1 MERLT
6 NKAWRNFDPWECCGQ
21 DKYCKRGCHDPG
33 GCTKGCIVP
42 RLYKRLG
49 VYEDTGL
56 TPWEIK
62 SMQEKHF
69 SGLEMAKLH
78 SAFMELKKYQ
88 EADKDGRIVE
98 LMNADAEGRLKIV
111 PRAPKGTVCGSCVHF
126 DRETGTAHGF
136 CKTQTQMRVSAESPS
151 GRTEPR
157 YVMQSRP
164 ACKGYEPLEEDDD
177 GSTD

>member
-6 NKAWRNFDPWECCGQ
+6 KRIGGSVIFPENIVGVSMTPDNDTVYAILNKLTA
-21 DKYCKRGCHDPG
+21 
-33 GCTKGCIVP
+33 
-42 RLYKRLG
+42 
-49 VYEDTGL
+49 YEDTGL
-56 TPWEIK
+56 PPEVCANYKTFEDECISK
-62 SMQEKHF
+62 GVTF
-69 SGLEMAKLH
+69 S
-78 SAFMELKKYQ
+78 
-88 EADKDGRIVE
+88 RIVE

-136 CKTQTQMRVSAESPS
+136 CKTQTQMRVSAEFPS

-164 ACKGYEPLEEDDD
+164 ACKGYEPLEEDD
-177 GSTD
+177 

>member
-6 NKAWRNFDPWECCGQ
+6 EKHYLGTDHYMKCSGNCNVDMDCIDCPSFD
-21 DKYCKRGCHDPG
+21 
-33 GCTKGCIVP
+33 
-42 RLYKRLG
+42 RLVERLAA
-49 VYEDTGL
+49 YENTGL
-56 TPWEIK
+56 RPVEIK
-62 SMQEKHF
+62 SMQEEHF

-78 SAFMELKKYQ
+78 SALMELKKYQ
-88 EADKDGRIVE
+88 EADKD
-98 LMNADAEGRLKIV
+98 GRLKIV

-136 CKTQTQMRVSAESPS
+136 CKTQTQMRMSAEFPS

-177 GSTD
+177 GATD

>member
-6 NKAWRNFDPWECCGQ
+6 FDGNFCDISQCRELPFPHGGNCTQRKVWERLKA
-21 DKYCKRGCHDPG
+21 
-33 GCTKGCIVP
+33 
-42 RLYKRLG
+42 
-49 VYEDTGL
+49 YEGTGL
-56 TPWEIK
+56 PPEVCANYKTFEDECISK
-62 SMQEKHF
+62 GVTF
-69 SGLEMAKLH
+69 S
-78 SAFMELKKYQ
+78 
-88 EADKDGRIVE
+88 RIVE

-136 CKTQTQMRVSAESPS
+136 CKTQTQMRVSAEFPS

-177 GSTD
+177 GATD

>member
-1 MERLT
+1 MNRLTFDGNFCDIAQCRELPCPHGGSCTQRKVWERL
-6 NKAWRNFDPWECCGQ
+6 KA
-21 DKYCKRGCHDPG
+21 
-33 GCTKGCIVP
+33 
-42 RLYKRLG
+42 
-49 VYEDTGL
+49 YEDTGL
-56 TPWEIK
+56 P
-62 SMQEKHF
+62 QEVCANYKTF
-69 SGLEMAKLH
+69 EDECISKGVT
-78 SAFMELKKYQ
+78 F
-88 EADKDGRIVE
+88 GRIVE

-136 CKTQTQMRVSAESPS
+136 CKTQTQMRVSAEFPS

-177 GSTD
+177 GATD

>member
-6 NKAWRNFDPWECCGQ
+6 FDGNFCDISQCRELPCP
-21 DKYCKRGCHDPG
+21 HG
-33 GCTKGCIVP
+33 GNCTQRKVWGK
-42 RLYKRLG
+42 LKD
-49 VYEDTGL
+49 YEGTGL
-56 TPWEIK
+56 PPEVCANYKTFEDECISK
-62 SMQEKHF
+62 GVTF
-69 SGLEMAKLH
+69 
-78 SAFMELKKYQ
+78 
-88 EADKDGRIVE
+88 GRIVE

-136 CKTQTQMRVSAESPS
+136 CKTQTQMRVSAEFPS

-177 GSTD
+177 GATD

>member
-1 MERLT
+1 MNRLT
-6 NKAWRNFDPWECCGQ
+6 KRIGGSVIFPENIVGVPMTPDNDTVYAILNKLAA
-21 DKYCKRGCHDPG
+21 
-33 GCTKGCIVP
+33 
-42 RLYKRLG
+42 
-49 VYEDTGL
+49 YEDTGL
-56 TPWEIK
+56 TPEVCANYKTFEDECISK
-62 SMQEKHF
+62 GVTF
-69 SGLEMAKLH
+69 S
-78 SAFMELKKYQ
+78 
-88 EADKDGRIVE
+88 RIVE

-136 CKTQTQMRVSAESPS
+136 CKTQTQMRVSAEFPS

-177 GSTD
+177 GATD

>member
-6 NKAWRNFDPWECCGQ
+6 VPYEYGDGYRSKCAETCGEC
-21 DKYCKRGCHDPG
+21 DGCWGLDE
-33 GCTKGCIVP
+33 IVN
-42 RLYKRLG
+42 RLG
-49 VYEDTGL
+49 AYEDTGL
-56 TPWEIK
+56 PPEVCANYKTFEDECISK
-62 SMQEKHF
+62 GVTF
-69 SGLEMAKLH
+69 S
-78 SAFMELKKYQ
+78 
-88 EADKDGRIVE
+88 RIVE

-136 CKTQTQMRVSAESPS
+136 CKTQTQMRVSAEFPS

-177 GSTD
+177 GATD